1 MVETVEEGRLNMAHM
16 YATNNST
23 CSKVHVGSVIE
34 TYNKGLI
41 FGCNHGC
48 SDCRTNG
55 CRRIKLYGNAS
66 KEHRLPSDCDAI
78 HSEVDAICRA
88 ARHGIPIVEATI
100 YVTRYPCESCAR
112 AIVSAGISK
121 VVYGR
126 NEEISE
132 YTKQIFEAGD
142 VSVRKVDWEREDNN
156 E

>member
-1 MVETVEEGRLNMAHM
+1 MVESVEEGRLNMAHV
-16 YATNNST
+16 YAKNRST

-34 TYNKGLI
+34 TYNNGLI

-78 HSEVDAICRA
+78 HSEVDAICTA
-88 ARHGIPIVEATI
+88 AKIGVYIKGATI

-112 AIVSAGISK
+112 AIVASGISH

-126 NEEISE
+126 KEDISE
-132 YTKQIFEAGD
+132 YTKQIFEAGG